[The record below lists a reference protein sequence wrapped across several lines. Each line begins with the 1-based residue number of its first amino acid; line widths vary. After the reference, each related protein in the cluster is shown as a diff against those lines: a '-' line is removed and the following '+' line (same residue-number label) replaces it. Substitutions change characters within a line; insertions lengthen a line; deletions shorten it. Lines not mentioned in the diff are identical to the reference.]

1 MQWTFV
7 VFCLEASND
16 LQKKRD
22 FIKKEKCLRIFFLV
36 ILNKTASVVMAPF
49 NDSFWST
56 YSVPVIG
63 RASYVGYKRLTS
75 PKYPL

>member
-49 NDSFWST
+49 NDSF
-56 YSVPVIG
+56 
-63 RASYVGYKRLTS
+63 
-75 PKYPL
+75 